1 MDRYAGKPFLR
12 LLECYVLSA
21 IGQLDERQ
29 QETLRSMEPKLT
41 DVYNLGGTWL
51 DIVASQ
57 MAFPETLPGQI
68 REIWESN
75 LAKAHEHGSPVNPN
89 EFAMAFADQNFPSVV
104 S

>member
-1 MDRYAGKPFLR
+1 MDRYAGKPFLK

-29 QETLRSMEPKLT
+29 QETLQRMEPKLA

-51 DIVASQ
+51 DIVSSQ
-57 MAFPETLPGQI
+57 MAFPETLPQQI
-68 REIWESN
+68 REVWESN
-75 LAKAHEHGSPVNPN
+75 LAKAHERGSPVEPN
-89 EFAMAFADQNFPSVV
+89 EFAMAFVDQNFPNVV